1 VTEGVDTDVGRRRP
15 GASGGVPSELARFCA
30 LEYPRLVGALSLY
43 CGERDLA
50 QEMAQEA
57 LARACAHWPSVRDK
71 DSPSAWTHRVAIN
84 LANSHFRRRA
94 AGRRA
99 AARHGPGDDSC
110 APDTATNL
118 AVRAA
123 VAALPKRERE
133 AVVLR
138 YFADFS
144 IHDVATL
151 MRCPEGTVKT
161 LTHRGIERLRRSGL
175 VDEEEPELAEVEA
188 VDVD

>member
-1 VTEGVDTDVGRRRP
+1 MGRDAGRGRS
-15 GASGGVPSELARFCA
+15 GAKPEVPADLARFCA
-30 LEYPRLVGALSLY
+30 AEYPRLVGALSLY

-50 QEMAQEA
+50 QELAQEA
-57 LARACAHWPSVRDK
+57 LARACAHWASVRQK
-71 DSPSAWTHRVAIN
+71 DSPSAWTYRVAIN

-99 AARHGPGDDSC
+99 AARHGPDAESLTHD
-110 APDTATNL
+110 PATKL
-118 AVRAA
+118 AVRDA

-133 AVVLR
+133 VLVLR

-144 IHDVATL
+144 IHDVAAL

-175 VDEEEPELAEVEA
+175 VDEHEPDLAEV